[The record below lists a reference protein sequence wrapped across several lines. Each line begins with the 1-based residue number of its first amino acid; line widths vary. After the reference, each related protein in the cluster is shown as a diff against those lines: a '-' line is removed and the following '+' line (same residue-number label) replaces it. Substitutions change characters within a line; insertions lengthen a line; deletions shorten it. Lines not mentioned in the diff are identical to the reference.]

1 MKLDNIY
8 PQSPRCDS
16 ASYLSWT
23 LHCPS
28 GNYSIEAGDMG
39 AREKMS
45 HLSLSHR
52 PLTFLGPDVYSQKA
66 EPTCLWRA
74 PLPHPCS
81 CHSCRSTGLQ
91 GAGSGSRTPLPQSS
105 GDPHQ
110 CHGAGY
116 GHGTVSVSAEE
127 TPTYS
132 QPPAEQCGA
141 WANLPV
147 SASPQPTRQ
156 MEGEKTW
163 GDLETFTDTRMRCHP
178 KERKKMGPSED
189 TKAWGI
195 VDAQ

>member
-1 MKLDNIY
+1 MKLDNIHS
-8 PQSPRCDS
+8 QSPRCDS
-16 ASYLSWT
+16 VSYLSWT

-28 GNYSIEAGDMG
+28 RNYSIEAGDMR

-45 HLSLSHR
+45 HPSLSHR
-52 PLTFLGPDVYSQKA
+52 PLTFLGPDVYSKKA

-91 GAGSGSRTPLPQSS
+91 GAGSGFQTPLPQSS

-116 GHGTVSVSAEE
+116 GHGTVSASTEE

-132 QPPAEQCGA
+132 QPPAEPGPTFLCQPHP
-141 WANLPV
+141 N
-147 SASPQPTRQ
+147 PQDRWK
-156 MEGEKTW
+156 GESEKRSESR
-163 GDLETFTDTRMRCHP
+163 GERERRLGET
-178 KERKKMGPSED
+178 
-189 TKAWGI
+189 
-195 VDAQ
+195 